1 MFTCPFVKKNVCSPR
16 FDHLDMK
23 FFEELEA
30 NGLVFD
36 EVVESGRELL
46 PPSPPPLTELF
57 PEMRIA
63 VYNIKHA

>member
-1 MFTCPFVKKNVCSPR
+1 
-16 FDHLDMK
+16 MK

-36 EVVESGRELL
+36 EVVESGRELP

-63 VYNIKHA
+63 VYNIMHA